1 MILKKEEGAP
11 TAVFWTDVGF
21 NFANEDGSRRFDL
34 SKQKNLGRK
43 FYKLKGYTAPIIGP
57 KEMAYWED

>member
-11 TAVFWTDVGF
+11 TAGFWTDVGF
-21 NFANEDGSRRFDL
+21 NFANEYGFRPYYLR
-34 SKQKNLGRK
+34 KEKGLGLA
-43 FYKLKGYTAPIIGP
+43 FYKAKGYTAPIIGP